1 MAHEWPTYRH
11 PDFSITSQ
19 VIITSQG
26 IIAVSIMDGDFKKI
40 PSFICNRCPGP
51 PCRCPSTLET
61 IKRMERERKEK
72 EAKEDKKMV

>member
-1 MAHEWPTYRH
+1 MVHEWPTYH
-11 PDFSITSQ
+11 PPSDFP
-19 VIITSQG
+19 ITSQG
-26 IIAVSIMDGDFKKI
+26 IINVNFVIGDLKKI
-40 PSFICNRCPGP
+40 PSFICNKCSSP